1 MKEEVYEMQ
10 TQNNTIATTQQG
22 IIPFVL
28 PNSGGLNVD
37 VAEDMDGFTPS
48 FQRIKIPGGG
58 VTQFEMPSDDP
69 SQPNYEQKLEVAILF
84 NHANNSYW
92 PEGSEYDDETPPQ
105 CQSADGKTGYGDPG
119 GICLTCALNKF
130 GSDSRGSGKACK
142 NMRTLYVLRSGDM
155 MPYILS
161 LPPTSIKAWREFYN
175 KSFYYRNRPS
185 YGSLVEITL
194 TRKSSNG
201 FDYGVAVFKLVRDF
215 EGEELA
221 AVSEYAQSFRTQAKL
236 GVEQRAEIQKASAAE
251 NAVIENEVM
260 QFPDNEQSFSIGA
273 EVLNGDLNKL
283 PA

>member
-1 MKEEVYEMQ
+1 MQ
-10 TQNNTIATTQQG
+10 TQNNTIATMQQQSV
-22 IIPFVL
+22 IPFAL
-28 PNSGGLNVD
+28 PNNSALNGD

-69 SQPNYEQKLEVAILF
+69 SQPNYEQKLEVVILF

-92 PEGSEYDDETPPQ
+92 PEGSEYDDDTPPQ
-105 CQSADGKTGYGDPG
+105 CQSADGKTGYGAPG
-119 GICLTCALNKF
+119 GVCLTCPLNKF

-161 LPPTSIKAWREFYN
+161 LPPTSIKAWKDFYN
-175 KSFYYRNRPS
+175 KTFYCRNRPS
-185 YGSLVEITL
+185 YASLVEITL

-201 FDYGVAVFKLVRDF
+201 FDYGVAVFKHIRDF

-221 AVSEYAQSFRTQAKL
+221 AVSEYAQSFRAQAKL
-236 GVEQRAEIQKASAAE
+236 GVEQRAEIQKAAAAE
-251 NAVIENEVM
+251 NVVIETGAM
-260 QFPDNEQSFSIGA
+260 QFPDNDPSFSIGA
-273 EVLNGDLNKL
+273 GVLNGDLEAL